1 MGVLLQALYFRNQN
15 PNAVPSPLD
24 GNASV
29 PFWWDHLA
37 AQANAFRKAGFTAVW
52 LPPPY
57 KGASGGLS
65 SGYDPFDDYD
75 LGSKNQRRT
84 VPTRHG
90 TRELLQRCAA
100 VMRANGLDIYVD
112 IVNHHRDGDTRP
124 FVFQYVNSAGEADK
138 GRFPKNPKDFH
149 PNVPN
154 DPNTFDNSDSFGRRL
169 APITGEG
176 HHVFNGL
183 LDAGDWLTKALDLQG
198 FRIDDA
204 KGISTD
210 FLLPFLNHGAMA
222 GRFAVSEFFDTD
234 FGKIQAWQNL
244 MQHRSSVFDF
254 PLHFTL
260 RQMCNSPDSFF
271 MGNLDHAGFAGVDPL
286 GSVTF
291 AENADTDHSPFGSE
305 AIIANKA
312 QAYAYILTSEGY
324 PCVFYKDYSTDAG
337 CFGLKAVIDP
347 LIWIHEHL
355 AQGGTQQ
362 RWKDN
367 GVFAFERLG
376 DPRLLTALN
385 KDARNERTITV
396 ATTFGPHADLEEFT
410 GQGQAIRTDGAGNAT
425 ITIPRNQNGRGYV
438 CYSRPRAKT
447 PFIVQE
453 IETTQEF
460 AGADDLDIG
469 PATMDG
475 FSTVC
480 RVWVSNGKRIHG
492 ALFFDAAHWTPTTS
506 IRLELLD
513 PNGQTLKSGS
523 YQAST
528 PQGTAVQ
535 ANGGKTGFYTFQI
548 RAFQTPPANARPS
561 FHLKVSYTASQ
572 TI

>member
-1 MGVLLQALYFRNQN
+1 MGVLLQALYFRNKS

-24 GNASV
+24 GDATI

-52 LPPPY
+52 LPPPF
-57 KGASGGLS
+57 KGASGGGS

-75 LGSKNQRRT
+75 LGSKNQKGT

-90 TRELLQRCAA
+90 TRKQLQRCAA
-100 VMRANGLDIYVD
+100 VLRANGLDVYVD
-112 IVNHHRDGDTRP
+112 IVDHHRDGDIHP
-124 FVFQYVNSAGEADK
+124 FIYQYVNFAGEADQ

-154 DPNTFDNSDSFGRRL
+154 DPNTFDNTDAFGRRL
-169 APITGEG
+169 APISGEG

-183 LDAGDWLTKALDLQG
+183 LAAGDWLTKALDLQG
-198 FRIDDA
+198 YRIDDA

-210 FLLPFLNHGAMA
+210 FLTPFLNHGVMA
-222 GRFAVSEFFDTD
+222 GKFAVSEFFDTN
-234 FGKIQAWQNL
+234 FNTITTWQN
-244 MQHRSSVFDF
+244 MTQHRSSVFDF

-260 RQMCNSPDSFF
+260 RQVCDFPDSFF
-271 MGNLDHAGFAGVDPL
+271 MGNLDHAGFVGFDPL

-291 AENADTDHSPFGSE
+291 VENADTDQNAKGE
-305 AIIANKA
+305 AIVSNKA
-312 QAYAYILTSEGY
+312 MAYAYILTSEGY
-324 PCVFYKDYSTDAG
+324 PCVFYKDYSTDPG
-337 CFGLKAVIDP
+337 CYGLKHVIDP
-347 LIWIHEHL
+347 LLWIHENL
-355 AQGGTQQ
+355 ATGGTVQ

-376 DPRLLTALN
+376 GPRLLVGLN
-385 KDARNERTITV
+385 KDAGQQRTITV

-410 GQGQAIRTDGAGNAT
+410 GHGQPVRTNGAGNAT
-425 ITIPRNQNGRGYV
+425 IAIPRNKDGRGYV
-438 CYSRPRAKT
+438 CYSNPRPKT
-447 PFIVQE
+447 PLQVHE

-460 AGADDLDIG
+460 AGAEDLDIG
-469 PATMDG
+469 PATVDG

-480 RVWVSNGKRIHG
+480 DVWVKSGKNIRG
-492 ALFFDAAHWTPTTS
+492 SLFFDAAHWTPATS
-506 IRLELLD
+506 IRLELVD
-513 PNGQTLKSGS
+513 PKGQTINSGN

-535 ANGGKTGFYTFQI
+535 VSANQTGFYTFRI
-548 RAFQTPPANARPS
+548 RAFQTPQTNLRPS
-561 FHLKVSYTASQ
+561 FFLKVSYTASQ
-572 TI
+572 TL